1 MKARRG
7 DVVIVDYPYSDASGS
22 RVRPALVVQG
32 DLNNTRLTS
41 TIVAMITKNIQ
52 FAATEP
58 AHLLINID
66 SPDGKRSGLHVTSA
80 VSFNNLFTVHEQL
93 VLKTIG
99 RLPPPLMLQVDECL
113 KAALGIA

>member
-1 MKARRG
+1 
-7 DVVIVDYPYSDASGS
+7 
-22 RVRPALVVQG
+22 
-32 DLNNTRLTS
+32 
-41 TIVAMITKNIQ
+41 
-52 FAATEP
+52 
-58 AHLLINID
+58 
-66 SPDGKRSGLHVTSA
+66 LHVTSA